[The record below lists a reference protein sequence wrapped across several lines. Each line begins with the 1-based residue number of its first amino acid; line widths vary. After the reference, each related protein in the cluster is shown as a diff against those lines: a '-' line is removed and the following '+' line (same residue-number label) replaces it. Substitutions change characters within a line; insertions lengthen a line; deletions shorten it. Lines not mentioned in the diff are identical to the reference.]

1 MARVQEKGQVTIPQA
16 VRAAL
21 GLKKGDMVTFVQ
33 TESGIEIRRAEVVV
47 QEALGAIGVTLK
59 DKGITLEE
67 MIERGRSIR
76 QDLIKEMYG
85 LG

>member
-47 QEALGAIGVTLK
+47 QEALGAIGATLK

-76 QDLIKEMYG
+76 QDLINEMYG

>member
-33 TESGIEIRRAEVVV
+33 TESGIEIRRVEVVV
-47 QEALGAIGVTLK
+47 QEALGAIGATLK

>member
-16 VRAAL
+16 VRTAL
-21 GLKKGDMVTFVQ
+21 GLKKGDVVTFVQ

-47 QEALGAIGVTLK
+47 HEALKAIGTTLK
-59 DKGITLEE
+59 EQGISIEE

-76 QDLIKEMYG
+76 QDLIKEMYR
-85 LG
+85 LD